1 MTSSC
6 QTGPGQLH
14 WQHRGRDWRGSSILE
29 IRHPHNIAIARRQLC
44 VEAVVAGGRHAIV
57 DAPPTKWRAHYA
69 RRPSTDRHRQRERDR
84 QASTRANTQTL
95 LNSHTE
101 FNTRAERATT
111 PNGKETPGQCT
122 RRELN
127 HSRST

>member
-44 VEAVVAGGRHAIV
+44 VEAVVAGGRTTHEV
-57 DAPPTKWRAHYA
+57 EGSLRMAPV
-69 RRPSTDRHRQRERDR
+69 DR
-84 QASTRANTQTL
+84 QT
-95 LNSHTE
+95 
-101 FNTRAERATT
+101 
-111 PNGKETPGQCT
+111 
-122 RRELN
+122 
-127 HSRST
+127 